1 MKNNSDR
8 LSLADLPVGST
19 CRVNSVE
26 LAGLLKRRILDLGII
41 PGTVV
46 ECIRKSPAGDPT
58 AYGVRGATIAL
69 RHDDASQIRVSLI

>member
-1 MKNNSDR
+1 MNNNTDR

-19 CRVNSVE
+19 CLVSSVE
-26 LAGLLKRRILDLGII
+26 LTGLLRRRILDLGII

-46 ECIRKSPAGDPT
+46 ECIRKNPAGDPT

-69 RHDDASQIRVSLI
+69 RHDDASQIKVSLI